1 MSVIGETLDASLC
14 SMNLMVPTC
23 SVEQSAHGT
32 DVHGPLM
39 SSAGGVQTSICVV
52 WCVVFFFFCKFLGV
66 SLCQCQVFATV
77 GLYSQLI
84 CRTDASL

>member
-1 MSVIGETLDASLC
+1 MSVIGETLDAILC
-14 SMNLMVPTC
+14 SMNLIVPTC

-52 WCVVFFFFCKFLGV
+52 WCVLFFFLQIFRSFSLSV
-66 SLCQCQVFATV
+66 SSLCYCWSVLTAH
-77 GLYSQLI
+77 L
-84 CRTDASL
+84 